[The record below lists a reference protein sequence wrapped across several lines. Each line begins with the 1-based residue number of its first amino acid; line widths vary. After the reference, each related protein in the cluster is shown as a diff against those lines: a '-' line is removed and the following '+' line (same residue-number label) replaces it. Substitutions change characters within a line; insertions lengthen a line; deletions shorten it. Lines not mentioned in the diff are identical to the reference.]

1 MEKGSTVLVIS
12 LLILITFAS
21 QSSGS
26 AGEFAERRQL
36 RPHLQ
41 VQQELDDEGKKGL
54 EIQIPSRRLGLGHG
68 VGTVEMKHH
77 GRMVTGHKGGS
88 MGGGGAGG
96 GGAGTGGRNVG
107 GGGAVT
113 RPHNSKN
120 AAAAQPVP
128 VASVLALAFGC
139 GVALSALSF

>member
-12 LLILITFAS
+12 FLILITFAS
-21 QSSGS
+21 RSSGS
-26 AGEFAERRQL
+26 AGEFRRATSAQTSSA
-36 RPHLQ
+36 
-41 VQQELDDEGKKGL
+41 GKKGL
-54 EIQIPSRRLGLGHG
+54 EIQSPSRRLGLGHG

-120 AAAAQPVP
+120 GAAALPVP
-128 VASVLALAFGC
+128 MASVLALAFGC

>member
-41 VQQELDDEGKKGL
+41 VQQELDGKKGL

>member
-1 MEKGSTVLVIS
+1 ME
-12 LLILITFAS
+12 
-21 QSSGS
+21 
-26 AGEFAERRQL
+26 
-36 RPHLQ
+36 
-41 VQQELDDEGKKGL
+41 
-54 EIQIPSRRLGLGHG
+54 
-68 VGTVEMKHH
+68 MNHH

-96 GGAGTGGRNVG
+96 GAGTGGRNVG

-113 RPHNSKN
+113 RPHNNKN
-120 AAAAQPVP
+120 GAAALPVP